1 MQKYDKNSSLNVL
14 DIYIFYVRRA
24 LVLCIGVYKYPI
36 IDVGNE

>member
-14 DIYIFYVRRA
+14 DIYIVYVRS
-24 LVLCIGVYKYPI
+24 IGVYKYPI